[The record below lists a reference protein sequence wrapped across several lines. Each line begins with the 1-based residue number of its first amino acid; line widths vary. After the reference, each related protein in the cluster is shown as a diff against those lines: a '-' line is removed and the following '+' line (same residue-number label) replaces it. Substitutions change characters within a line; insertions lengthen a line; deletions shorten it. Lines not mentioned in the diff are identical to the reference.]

1 MTILYY
7 SLIIFILN
15 FTKGYTLN
23 KDIKKFISIAD
34 FLSEVLGQNT
44 EIILHDLTNYE
55 HSVVHIING
64 HISNRKIGD
73 PITDFVLDFIS
84 TESKGNKQFICK
96 YNSTAKGKLLYSS
109 TYFIRDENDV
119 IVGALGLNSD
129 YDEVK
134 KSLSFLTSLLP
145 NHIDD
150 KTMSLNNIKEN
161 LSSDSQELTLNKID
175 SIIAQFDISSQRVNK
190 EEKTQ
195 IITALNDCGIFNL
208 RGSVQEVA
216 KKLQM
221 SEPSVYRYI
230 KKVKK

>member
-1 MTILYY
+1 M
-7 SLIIFILN
+7 
-15 FTKGYTLN
+15 N

-34 FLSEVLGQNT
+34 FLGEVLGENT

-55 HSVVHIING
+55 HSVVYIING

-96 YNSTAKGKLLYSS
+96 YSSQTTEGKLLYSS
-109 TYFIRDENDV
+109 TYFIRDKHDT

-129 YDEVK
+129 YSEVK
-134 KSLSFLTSLLP
+134 KSLSFLSSLFP

-150 KTMSLNNIKEN
+150 KTISLNSIKEN
-161 LSSDSQELTLNKID
+161 LSSDAQELTLNKID
-175 SIIAQFDISSQRVNK
+175 AIINQFDVTPQRMNK
-190 EEKTQ
+190 NEKTE
-195 IITALNDCGIFNL
+195 IISALNECGIFNL

-216 KKLQM
+216 NKLYM

-230 KKVKK
+230 KKIKKS